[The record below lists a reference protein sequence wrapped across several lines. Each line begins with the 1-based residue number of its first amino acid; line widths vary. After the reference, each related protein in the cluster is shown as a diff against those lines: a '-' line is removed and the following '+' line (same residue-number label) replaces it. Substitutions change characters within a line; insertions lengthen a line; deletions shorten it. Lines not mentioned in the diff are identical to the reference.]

1 MTTRGVLGMPWC
13 YLGDTA
19 EWAAVFAHLLI
30 LYMAVEIPRNISG
43 IYREEAK
50 MA

>member
-1 MTTRGVLGMPWC
+1 MGFWGLPGVLG
-13 YLGDTA
+13 DTT

-30 LYMAVEIPRNISG
+30 LYVAVEIPRNISG